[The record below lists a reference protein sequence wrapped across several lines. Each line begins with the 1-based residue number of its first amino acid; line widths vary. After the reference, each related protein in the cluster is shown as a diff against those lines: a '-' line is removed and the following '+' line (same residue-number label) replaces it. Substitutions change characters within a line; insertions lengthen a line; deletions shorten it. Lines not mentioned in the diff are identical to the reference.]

1 MLNCFPSSTYSS
13 WFHRISSP
21 RCRTVGSEER
31 SVVVVESVAVVFE
44 ANGVVE
50 SSCEGDGSVAVI
62 LAEGRLVDANVE
74 CVFGWGGGGG
84 RPAS

>member
-1 MLNCFPSSTYSS
+1 MGLEDDA
-13 WFHRISSP
+13 
-21 RCRTVGSEER
+21 VR

-50 SSCEGDGSVAVI
+50 SSCEGDGSVARI
-62 LAEGRLVDANVE
+62 LAEEILVDAKVAW
-74 CVFGWGGGGG
+74 VFACGGGGG